1 MKRIII
7 IAVVL
12 LFASVL
18 YAQKDTDFYKH
29 EIRVSHGGTI
39 FAHELIGLE
48 KGVSF
53 HNYSLS
59 YFYRPVKSF
68 WVGANFLNYF
78 GEKTY
83 YNWREYYVDG
93 SFKDFSKSKTKNA
106 TIIAPEIRFSCL
118 NKEEIIIYGA
128 LSGGIGFENGYD
140 TRYQKYPNVFPVLHL
155 TVLGLSCNFG
165 KNSNIFLG
173 GELGI
178 GFKGLGSLHAGY
190 RF

>member
-1 MKRIII
+1 MKRNIFIVII
-7 IAVVL
+7 
-12 LFASVL
+12 LFSVSVL

-29 EIRVSHGGTI
+29 EIRVSHGDASVTS
-39 FAHELIGLE
+39 AVWLE
-48 KGVSF
+48 KGVSYTNF
-53 HNYSLS
+53 SLS

-140 TRYQKYPNVFPVLHL
+140 TKKQKYPNVFPALHL
-155 TVLGLSCNFG
+155 TVLGLSFNFG